1 MITFT
6 CIYPVCLQ
14 DRVHVPLHIS
24 FKSLFKCFDLVNRET
39 IINHMA
45 LTVYMKQETDA
56 VEVVSG
62 SPLPGVKVIMID
74 SRMLPALEEE
84 S

>member
-1 MITFT
+1 
-6 CIYPVCLQ
+6 
-14 DRVHVPLHIS
+14 
-24 FKSLFKCFDLVNRET
+24 
-39 IINHMA
+39 MA
-45 LTVYMKQETDA
+45 LTVLSFYMKQETDA